1 MKIPFNFFIFFL
13 FQLGFSKSILP
24 TYSPDIPKP
33 TQTEIRYGKHER
45 NVLDFWQVVSK
56 KLLLFPILF
65 SNCMNTALQIV
76 STAGSIIQMD
86 PRPSIRTSLPL

>member
-13 FQLGFSKSILP
+13 FQLGCSKSILT
-24 TYSPDIPKP
+24 TYNFNGMKL

-56 KLLLFPILF
+56 KLLLFLILV
-65 SNCMNTALQIV
+65 SNCRNTALQTV
-76 STAGSIIQMD
+76 
-86 PRPSIRTSLPL
+86 